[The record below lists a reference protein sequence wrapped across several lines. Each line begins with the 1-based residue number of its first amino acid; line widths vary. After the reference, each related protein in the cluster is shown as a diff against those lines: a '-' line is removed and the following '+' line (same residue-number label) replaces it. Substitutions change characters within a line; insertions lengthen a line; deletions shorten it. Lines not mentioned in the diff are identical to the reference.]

1 MWWVKMILWGQEQA
15 LPEHAKKFK
24 VFLKHYVAEQ
34 KCEHLLAQ
42 KSFVYD
48 TASDEFLES
57 DIQEFY
63 KLWSFC

>member
-1 MWWVKMILWGQEQA
+1 MILWGQEQA

-34 KCEHLLAQ
+34 NCEHLLAQ

>member
-1 MWWVKMILWGQEQA
+1 MILWGREQA

-24 VFLKHYVAEQ
+24 NFLKHYVAEQ
-34 KCEHLLAQ
+34 HCEYLLDQ

-48 TASDEFLES
+48 TASDEFLEP

-63 KLWSFC
+63 KLWSFS